1 MSNGSA
7 RHRVVLVVLDGWGYR
22 VEREGNAIEL
32 ASTPV
37 WHRLWESYPRTLLD
51 ASGLAVGLPQ
61 GQMGNSEVGHLNLG
75 AGRVVAQDLVRI
87 SQSIQSGEF
96 YQLPPLVD
104 LCTSLRQS
112 GGTLHLVGL
121 LGPGGVHALDRHLL
135 ACVELGARQRV
146 PAIAIHGFLDGRDSS
161 PTLGAEVV
169 RTLLLDM
176 RRIAGAKVDIAS
188 LTGRYFGMDRDRRWD
203 RTRLAYDA
211 IVHGTGTPV
220 EHPVLAVQA
229 AYQRGE
235 TDEFIRPL
243 VHHRG
248 GSPVATVRDGDGVL
262 FFNYRSD
269 RMRQIVAAV
278 AVEGFSDFDLGQRP
292 SLSCVTMTQYD
303 QTFQLPQAF
312 PPFSL
317 ARILAEVL
325 ADNGRTQFRTAETE
339 KYPHVT
345 YFFNGGY
352 EPPYPGEE
360 RCLDPLAACGDLR
373 PGARDE
379 RRRHHRGPLPH
390 HRGRQPRLHSLQLR
404 QRGHGGTHRR
414 AAGGHQ
420 GGGDGGPRPRSRV
433 GECGSDRRQRP
444 HHGRSRELRDDAR
457 PNHRRGAHGAHD
469 ESRAAGSRS
478 GGHRRPS
485 RRRLAPRCGADRAQA
500 DRHRAAAGDDGAG
513 PEGVLTCWVTL
524 ERERA
529 WNRGGWLAV
538 EIGAMVRRTARW
550 GRGGHGASLRWR

>member
-1 MSNGSA
+1 MSNGGA
-7 RHRVVLVVLDGWGYR
+7 RNRVVLVVLDGWGHR
-22 VEREGNAIEL
+22 IEREGNAIEL
-32 ASTPV
+32 AATPV

-51 ASGLAVGLPQ
+51 ASGLAVGLPE

-96 YQLPPLVD
+96 YQLAPLVE

-135 ACVELGARQRV
+135 ACVELGVRHRV

-176 RRIAGAKVDIAS
+176 RRIAGTRVDIAS

-211 IVHGTGTPV
+211 MVHGIGTPV

-243 VHHRG
+243 VHHRA
-248 GSPVATVRDGDGVL
+248 GSPVATMREGDGVL

-278 AVEGFSDFDLGQRP
+278 ALDDFSEFDLGARP
-292 SLSCVTMTQYD
+292 ALSCVTMTQYD
-303 QTFQLPQAF
+303 QTFPLPQAF

-325 ADNGRTQFRTAETE
+325 ADHGRTQFRTAETE

-345 YFFNGGY
+345 YFFNGGF

-360 RCLDPLAACGDLR
+360 RCLIPSQRVATYDLAPEMSAAGITEALCRAIETGQHDFILCNYANADMVGHTGVLPAVLGAVETVDRSLGRMLASAERAGASVIITADHGNCEMMIDPLTGGVHTAHTTNPVPLVAVRSGAAALR
-373 PGARDE
+373 PG
-379 RRRHHRGPLPH
+379 
-390 HRGRQPRLHSLQLR
+390 
-404 QRGHGGTHRR
+404 
-414 AAGGHQ
+414 
-420 GGGDGGPRPRSRV
+420 
-433 GECGSDRRQRP
+433 GS
-444 HHGRSRELRDDAR
+444 LRDVA
-457 PNHRRGAHGAHD
+457 PTVLKLIGI
-469 ESRAAGSRS
+469 EP
-478 GGHRRPS
+478 PS
-485 RRRLAPRCGADRAQA
+485 
-500 DRHRAAAGDDGAG
+500 
-513 PEGVLTCWVTL
+513 EMT
-524 ERERA
+524 
-529 WNRGGWLAV
+529 
-538 EIGAMVRRTARW
+538 
-550 GRGGHGASLRWR
+550 GRDLRDC